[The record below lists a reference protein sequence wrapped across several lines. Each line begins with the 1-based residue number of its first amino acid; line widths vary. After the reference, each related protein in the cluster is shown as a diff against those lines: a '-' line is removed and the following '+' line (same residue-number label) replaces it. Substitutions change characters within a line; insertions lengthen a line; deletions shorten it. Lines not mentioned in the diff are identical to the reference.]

1 MRYLWCLAGLTIV
14 LFGAYS
20 WYLETYTDSPIASL
34 WRHMGGRNNKA
45 TSGSSLSPLFISTG
59 FSLFAL
65 ATLLSTPLPK
75 GSIAL
80 LPLFIIGIS
89 GLALCVAGFICFFPF
104 PVPRW
109 ADARYQYMK
118 RHGMLDE
125 NGDPLPQFELSED
138 GEEPADN
145 DQGWGM
151 P

>member
-1 MRYLWCLAGLTIV
+1 MRYLWCLAGLTIG

-89 GLALCVAGFICFFPF
+89 G
-104 PVPRW
+104 
-109 ADARYQYMK
+109 

>member
-1 MRYLWCLAGLTIV
+1 MRYLWCLAGLTIGI
-14 LFGAYS
+14 FGLYS

-34 WRHMGGRNNKA
+34 WRHIGGRNNKA
-45 TSGSSLSPLFISTG
+45 TSGSSLSPLLISTG
-59 FSLFAL
+59 LSLFAL
-65 ATLLSTPLPK
+65 ATFLSTPLSK

-89 GLALCVAGFICFFPF
+89 GLILIVVGFICFFPF

-125 NGDPLPQFELSED
+125 NGDPVPDADVPPDDDARTGDPQD
-138 GEEPADN
+138 PRR
-145 DQGWGM
+145 
-151 P
+151 